1 MKKIIILLLFSLS
14 FITGCET
21 KEEIT
26 KKEYIAMKNDAFN
39 ETNYKKEEL
48 PFDIVTTINRV
59 DEEEVNYQTK
69 INNPKENMHN
79 IKVLLVHNYYS
90 EDIFPTIGVFDEP
103 KELLLNNNND
113 NDNEIILKDTIK
125 TTTNLSKL
133 NLELKMLIEY
143 TNDSGEKKDIYY
155 KTT

>member
-113 NDNEIILKDTIK
+113 NNEIILKDTIK

>member
-90 EDIFPTIGVFDEP
+90 EDIFPTIGAFDEP
-103 KELLLNNNND
+103 KELLLNNN

-143 TNDSGEKKDIYY
+143 ANDSGEKKDIYY

>member
-103 KELLLNNNND
+103 KELLLNNYND
-113 NDNEIILKDTIK
+113 NNNEIILQDTIK

-143 TNDSGEKKDIYY
+143 TNDLGEKKDIYY